1 MFSGMKRREFLAAT
15 AAAGAALA
23 SPAFAQAPRRLIV
36 AKRHIEVLGRP
47 AEVYGILDGA
57 GKHGVFARAGERFVA
72 RIENRT
78 ADPMTL
84 HWHGQTKAAAE
95 QDRSRP
101 DGGAIPPGGSDEHD
115 FELTPGTHWMHAHT
129 LHEQRL
135 LAAPMIAREADAGDA
150 RDVAIMLHDFS
161 FKSPEELL
169 AGLTGGHAGHGAGS
183 GGGMMGMMRGM
194 MGGHGAHGAPHAND
208 IASDAYLAND
218 RTLADPEIVRVSPG
232 ERVRLRLIN
241 AGTATAFFVDTG
253 ALRST
258 LIAVDGTPC
267 LPHAA
272 ARYPIAQGQRLDL
285 AIEIPR
291 GGGAFPVIAQ
301 VEAARRR
308 TGIVL
313 TTQGASI
320 ARLGHEAASAAPHA
334 DLALDAALRAR
345 DSLPEKAPDRTYR
358 FVLGEG
364 PNYEWTING
373 AVHHAARPLDVP
385 LGARVELQ
393 FMNPSSMMHP
403 MHLHGHHFQ
412 VVATRAGRYAGP
424 MRDTVIV
431 PPHTPVAVAVDFD
444 KRGGWYLHCHHL
456 YHMARGMMAEF
467 HVT

>member
-1 MFSGMKRREFLAAT
+1 
-15 AAAGAALA
+15 
-23 SPAFAQAPRRLIV
+23 
-36 AKRHIEVLGRP
+36 
-47 AEVYGILDGA
+47 
-57 GKHGVFARAGERFVA
+57 
-72 RIENRT
+72 
-78 ADPMTL
+78 
-84 HWHGQTKAAAE
+84 
-95 QDRSRP
+95 
-101 DGGAIPPGGSDEHD
+101 
-115 FELTPGTHWMHAHT
+115 MHAHT

-135 LAAPMIAREADAGDA
+135 LAAPMVAREADAGDA
-150 RDVAIMLHDFS
+150 RDVVVMLHDFS
-161 FKSPEELL
+161 FKSPDELL
-169 AGLTGGHAGHGAGS
+169 AGLTGGAGGHAGH

-194 MGGHGAHGAPHAND
+194 MGGGVHGAHGAPHAND
-208 IASDAYLAND
+208 IEYDAYLAND
-218 RTLADPEIVRVSPG
+218 RTLADPEIVRVAPG

-253 ALRST
+253 ALGST

-267 LPHAA
+267 LPHTAL
-272 ARYPIAQGQRLDL
+272 RYPIAQGQRLDL
-285 AIEIPR
+285 AVEIPR
-291 GGGAFPVIAQ
+291 AGGAFPVIAQ
-301 VEAARRR
+301 VEASRRR

-313 TTQGASI
+313 ATQGAAV
-320 ARLGHEAASAAPHA
+320 ARLGHEAATAAPHA
-334 DLALDAALRAR
+334 DLSLDAALRAR
-345 DSLPEKAPDRTYR
+345 DPLPEKPAARTYR

-373 AVHHAARPLDVP
+373 QVHHAARPLEAG
-385 LGARVELQ
+385 LGERVELQ

-467 HVT
+467 RVS

>member
-1 MFSGMKRREFLAAT
+1 MNRRQFLL
-15 AAAGAALA
+15 AAGATLA
-23 SPAFAQAPRRLIV
+23 SPAFAQAPRRLTI
-36 AKRHIEVLGRP
+36 AKRQIEVLGRA
-47 AEVYGILDGA
+47 AEVYGILDDA
-57 GKHGVFARAGERFVA
+57 GKHGVFARAGERFAA

-78 ADPMTL
+78 SDPMTL
-84 HWHGQTKAAAE
+84 HWHGQVKAAAE

-101 DGGAIPPGGSDEHD
+101 DGGAIPPGGSDAHD

-150 RDVAIMLHDFS
+150 RDVVVMLHDFS

-169 AGLTGGHAGHGAGS
+169 AGLTGGHGGGHGGH
-183 GGGMMGMMRGM
+183 GGGVMGMMRGM
-194 MGGHGAHGAPHAND
+194 MGRHAAPHAND
-208 IASDAYLAND
+208 IAYDAYLAND
-218 RTLADPEIVRVSPG
+218 RTLADPEVVRV
-232 ERVRLRLIN
+232 ERGGLVRLRLIN

-253 ALRST
+253 ALAST

-267 LPHAA
+267 LPYSAP
-272 ARYPIAQGQRLDL
+272 RYPIAQGQRLDL
-285 AIEIPR
+285 LVDIPR
-291 GGGAFPVIAQ
+291 EGGAFPVFAQ
-301 VEAARRR
+301 VEASRAR
-308 TGIVL
+308 TGLVL
-313 TTQGASI
+313 ATQGASI
-320 ARLGHEAASAAPHA
+320 ARLGHEAANAAPHA

-345 DSLPEKAPDRTYR
+345 APLPEKAPDRTYR

-373 AVHHAARPLDVP
+373 AVHHAARPVEVP

-412 VVATRAGRYAGP
+412 VVATRGGRYSGP
-424 MRDTVIV
+424 VRDTVIV

-444 KRGGWYLHCHHL
+444 KPGGWYLHCHHL

-467 HVT
+467 HVA